1 MQMIF
6 VTLGGPSKRTASA
19 FYLTLFQTPS
29 SPHSLSFQKEARLPL
44 LPAISHYDSHFDLVF
59 YYDSKI
65 FFRNGVIHSKNEEG
79 DNKIKKYS

>member
-1 MQMIF
+1 MIF

-19 FYLTLFQTPS
+19 FYLNSHPNPFLTPL
-29 SPHSLSFQKEARLPL
+29 PPYQKEARLPL